1 MKQKKQKNQN
11 EKIIEDD
18 ITRDIRILSEQ
29 EKEEDFYEPRRIN
42 SLCNNNYIEYESNGN
57 KNRNLLLDEYLNKI
71 ETYLRNIII
80 SLPILIHEKFS

>member
-1 MKQKKQKNQN
+1 MKQKKKKNQN

-29 EKEEDFYEPRRIN
+29 EKEEDFYELRRID
-42 SLCNNNYIEYESNGN
+42 SLCNNNYIQYESNGN

>member
-1 MKQKKQKNQN
+1 MKQKKKKDQN

-57 KNRNLLLDEYLNKI
+57 KNRNLLLDEYLNKMKI
-71 ETYLRNIII
+71 YLRNIII
-80 SLPILIHEKFS
+80 SLPILIYGKFS